1 MNCDY
6 AHENVSMKGLTTS
19 GMTSACENVTRKW
32 IVSEHTFFLR
42 RPMQAFSPFQCL
54 TLTM

>member
-19 GMTSACENVTRKW
+19 GMASACENVTRKW
-32 IVSEHTFFLR
+32 IVSEHVYVL
-42 RPMQAFSPFQCL
+42 S
-54 TLTM
+54 